1 MRKSLFAMTAAALL
15 TSTAAM
21 ADSIDFSTPVTTS
34 PTAAPGVWY
43 TDRYAPAGFQA
54 SGGQLN
60 ETIAASD
67 YQGAGSFY
75 NTQGRSYDLSA
86 GTKVM
91 SIDLNVDASWANTDK
106 RWAGFWG
113 VGTDNDGVV
122 QDYPIVEFI
131 TDGGLGQFRGWDTL
145 SDTGG
150 WINIGSSFSIGSGG
164 VYNLGIELA
173 NGVFNYSTNTGTA
186 SIGAYGSTS
195 IKSVIL
201 QGYNSGT
208 DYNIAWDNLESAVP
222 EPSSWMMMIGGF
234 GVVGGAMRRRQ
245 RTNVSFA

>member
-1 MRKSLFAMTAAALL
+1 MRTSLFAMTAAALL

-34 PTAAPGVWY
+34 PTEAPGVWY
-43 TDRYAPAGFQA
+43 TDRYAPSGFQA
-54 SGGQLN
+54 SGGQLI
-60 ETIAASD
+60 ETIAGSD
-67 YQGAGSFY
+67 YQGPGSFY
-75 NTQGRSYDLSA
+75 NTQGRSYDLGA
-86 GTKVM
+86 GTKVL
-91 SIDLNVDASWANTDK
+91 SIDLTVDAAWANTDK

-113 VGTDNDGVV
+113 VGVDSGGVV

-131 TDGGLGQFRGWDTL
+131 TTGGQGQFRGWDTL

-150 WINIGSSFSIGSGG
+150 WINIGSAFSIGSGG

-173 NGVFNYSTNTGTA
+173 NGVFNYSTDTGTA

-201 QGYNSGT
+201 QGYNSGS
-208 DYNIAWDNLESAVP
+208 DYSIAWDNLQSAVP
-222 EPSSWMMMIGGF
+222 EPSSWAMMVAGF
-234 GVVGGAMRRRQ
+234 GALGVAMRRRKAQ
-245 RTNVSFA
+245 VRFA